1 MWLKY
6 VLAVNRKKYLSPIT
20 IKHDI
25 CLLLVGYL
33 YSKLFILIS
42 VLVFNAHRIRK
53 QEGLVTGGEW
63 CIVIMVMMTVWY
75 VDTNRRTTQFFVL
88 FLFH

>member
-1 MWLKY
+1 M
-6 VLAVNRKKYLSPIT
+6 VLAGNRKKYLSPIT

-33 YSKLFILIS
+33 YGKLFILIS

-53 QEGLVTGGEW
+53 HGEGDGG
-63 CIVIMVMMTVWY
+63 
-75 VDTNRRTTQFFVL
+75 VL
-88 FLFH
+88 